1 MKSSIQIAAA
11 LFAFACAS
19 GAEVYR
25 VNINTLDL
33 DRGDRLVVTNV
44 SFGGLATEVGVESS
58 VRNATAD
65 VMVAVSGKQDT
76 LPYPTNSIPYLALT
90 NSPDLSVYAEKDD
103 LSLKQDKLPYQTNA
117 IPYSAIEGT
126 PDMSLKQDSLPYPTN
141 AIPYSAVAG
150 TPDMS
155 LKQDI
160 LPYPTNKIPYSVVTD
175 VPDLSIYATVDDL
188 SKKQD
193 CLPYPTNEIPYSAI
207 SGKPDMSL
215 KQDELPYPTNAIP
228 YSAVVDTPDLS
239 GYATLED
246 VGKKQD
252 ALPYPTNEIPYS
264 SISGVPDVDF
274 TKATNAANF
283 AISELARTNTV
294 LNGGPYLKE
303 HQSLEPATN
312 YTDYAISRMAETNE
326 VIKNGPYLKYHQS
339 LWPATNYT
347 DNAVMELSRTNSVLS
362 GGPYL
367 KEHQSLEPSTNYT
380 DYAVAEL
387 AKTNSVLSNGPYLKE
402 HQSLEPATNY
412 SDYVIIRMSET
423 NEVLKGGPYLK
434 EHQSL
439 EPSTNYANFAL
450 GMFSET
456 GTVYSSSQSFTSSN
470 SWNIFDS
477 EGSPRPWSYMSET
490 WSKIALFGTN
500 YTDNAIIDLA
510 KTNSILRGGPYLE
523 KHQSLDP
530 STNYTNFAVIE
541 FARTNSILNGGPYL
555 TEHQSL
561 YPATNYA
568 DHVAIRMAETNEV
581 LSGGPYLKEH
591 QSLQPST
598 NYTDYAVIRMA
609 ETNEV
614 LSGGP
619 YLTEHQSLEPST
631 NYTDYAVIELART
644 NSVLANG
651 PYVQSASM
659 TNTVRD
665 VVTNTVTIG
674 YTDWVYSGNTTVGV
688 AYTINVTES
697 GSDYVFT
704 LYNPSEIGS
713 VTTNVLHPTRL
724 DFTGVGIVAECTP
737 IIRNVNGL
745 AMYSDV
751 QALET
756 KIDTMDTSYYRVVG
770 ITNKNQSVQFV
781 ETDANTT
788 SLQIL
793 MPESGMT
800 KDWLVYVK
808 ALTNLTLVLPPADY
822 WVVNESVT
830 NEIPPLVPTA
840 LYFSQISDNTYSI
853 GRQEL
858 IPITVLS
865 QREIE
870 NQMIRAKMR
879 KAGLASRNAKRSV
892 TTSKG
897 TAK

>member
-19 GAEVYR
+19 GAEVY
-25 VNINTLDL
+25 VANINTLDL
-33 DRGDRLVVTNV
+33 DRDPLVVTNV
-44 SFGGLATEVGVESS
+44 SFMGLATEVGVESS

-65 VMVAVSGKQDT
+65 VMVAVSGKQDE
-76 LPYPTNSIPYLALT
+76 LPYPTNAIPYLALT
-90 NSPDLSVYAEKDD
+90 NIPDLSVYAEKDD
-103 LSLKQDKLPYQTNA
+103 LALKQDRLPYDTNS
-117 IPYSAIEGT
+117 IPYSAIEGA
-126 PDMSLKQDSLPYPTN
+126 PDMSLKQDALPYPTN
-141 AIPYSAVAG
+141 AIPYS
-150 TPDMS
+150 
-155 LKQDI
+155 
-160 LPYPTNKIPYSVVTD
+160 SVVDT
-175 VPDLSIYATVDDL
+175 PDLSVYATVEEVG
-188 SKKQD
+188 KKQET
-193 CLPYPTNEIPYSAI
+193 LPYPTNEIPYSAI

-215 KQDELPYPTNAIP
+215 
-228 YSAVVDTPDLS
+228 
-239 GYATLED
+239 
-246 VGKKQD
+246 KQD

-283 AISELARTNTV
+283 AISELVRTNTV

-303 HQSLEPATN
+303 HQSLET
-312 YTDYAISRMAETNE
+312 
-326 VIKNGPYLKYHQS
+326 
-339 LWPATNYT
+339 
-347 DNAVMELSRTNSVLS
+347 
-362 GGPYL
+362 
-367 KEHQSLEPSTNYT
+367 STNYT

-387 AKTNSVLSNGPYLKE
+387 AKTNSVLSNGPYLK
-402 HQSLEPATNY
+402 
-412 SDYVIIRMSET
+412 
-423 NEVLKGGPYLK
+423 
-434 EHQSL
+434 
-439 EPSTNYANFAL
+439 
-450 GMFSET
+450 
-456 GTVYSSSQSFTSSN
+456 
-470 SWNIFDS
+470 
-477 EGSPRPWSYMSET
+477 
-490 WSKIALFGTN
+490 
-500 YTDNAIIDLA
+500 
-510 KTNSILRGGPYLE
+510 
-523 KHQSLDP
+523 
-530 STNYTNFAVIE
+530 
-541 FARTNSILNGGPYL
+541 
-555 TEHQSL
+555 
-561 YPATNYA
+561 
-568 DHVAIRMAETNEV
+568 
-581 LSGGPYLKEH
+581 
-591 QSLQPST
+591 
-598 NYTDYAVIRMA
+598 
-609 ETNEV
+609 
-614 LSGGP
+614 
-619 YLTEHQSLEPST
+619 EHQSLEPST

-665 VVTNTVTIG
+665 IVTNTVTIG
-674 YTDWVYSGNTTVGV
+674 YTDWVYSGNTIAGV
-688 AYTINVTES
+688 TYTINVTES

-858 IPITVLS
+858 MPITVLS

-892 TTSKG
+892 TTSNG

>member
-1 MKSSIQIAAA
+1 MMKSSIQIAAA

-33 DRGDRLVVTNV
+33 DRDPLVVTNV
-44 SFGGLATEVGVESS
+44 SFSGLATEVGVESS

-65 VMVAVSGKQDT
+65 VMVAVSGKQDA
-76 LPYPTNSIPYLALT
+76 LPYPTNAIPYSALT

-117 IPYSAIEGT
+117 IPYSAVT
-126 PDMSLKQDSLPYPTN
+126 
-141 AIPYSAVAG
+141 G

-160 LPYPTNKIPYSVVTD
+160 LPYPTNAIPYLALTNIPDLSVYAEKDDLSLKQDRLPYDTNSIPYSAIEGAPDMSLKQDKLPYPTNAIPYSAVVDT
-175 VPDLSIYATVDDL
+175 PDLSGYATVEDVG
-188 SKKQD
+188 KKQD
-193 CLPYPTNEIPYSAI
+193 TLPYPTNEIPYSAI

-215 KQDELPYPTNAIP
+215 KQD
-228 YSAVVDTPDLS
+228 
-239 GYATLED
+239 
-246 VGKKQD
+246 

-264 SISGVPDVDF
+264 SISGVPDIDF
-274 TKATNAANF
+274 TPATNAANF

-294 LNGGPYLKE
+294 LSGGPYLKE

-312 YTDYAISRMAETNE
+312 YTDHAIAKMAETNE
-326 VIKNGPYLKYHQS
+326 VLKNGPYLKYHQS

-347 DNAVMELSRTNSVLS
+347 DNAVMELSRTNTVLS

-412 SDYVIIRMSET
+412 TDHAVAELSRT
-423 NEVLKGGPYLK
+423 NSVLSGGPYLK

-450 GMFSET
+450 GMFSKT
-456 GTVYSSSQSFTSSN
+456 GTVYSSSQSFSSSN
-470 SWNIFDS
+470 SWNVFDS
-477 EGSPRPWSYMSET
+477 EGSPRPWSYMSEI

-500 YTDNAIIDLA
+500 YTDNAIVDFA
-510 KTNSILRGGPYLE
+510 KTNSILSGGPYLE

-561 YPATNYA
+561 
-568 DHVAIRMAETNEV
+568 
-581 LSGGPYLKEH
+581 
-591 QSLQPST
+591 
-598 NYTDYAVIRMA
+598 
-609 ETNEV
+609 
-614 LSGGP
+614 
-619 YLTEHQSLEPST
+619 EPST
-631 NYTDYAVIELART
+631 NYTDYAVMELART
-644 NSVLANG
+644 NSILSNG

-665 VVTNTVTIG
+665 IVTNTVTIG
-674 YTDWVYSGNTTVGV
+674 YTDWVYSGNTTAGV

-724 DFTGVGIVAECTP
+724 EFTASGIVAECTP

-756 KIDTMDTSYYRVVG
+756 KLDTMDTSYYRVVG

-822 WVVNESVT
+822 WVVSESVT

-892 TTSKG
+892 TTSNG
-897 TAK
+897 TAR